1 MIGYDGGVRL
11 GETADF
17 ESSAGSGYDKRDAVG
32 MRGKWSLDDSCHF
45 YISVFQIVVDVS
57 KTSIVDRQIIFF

>member
-32 MRGKWSLDDSCHF
+32 KRGVWSLDDSYHF
-45 YISVFQIVVDVS
+45 YITTF
-57 KTSIVDRQIIFF
+57 R